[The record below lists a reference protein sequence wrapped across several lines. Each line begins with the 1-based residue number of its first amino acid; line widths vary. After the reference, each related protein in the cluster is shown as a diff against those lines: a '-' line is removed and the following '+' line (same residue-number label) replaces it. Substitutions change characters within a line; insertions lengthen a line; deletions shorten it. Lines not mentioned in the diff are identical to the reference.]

1 MKRGEVWMVD
11 FGEPSGPEQ
20 AGIRPAIVL
29 QNDELNQDLATSI
42 VIPLTSKTK
51 RLSIPTTIFFPAGEA
66 GLTRDSVA
74 LCHQVQVRGRVR
86 FLSLVGK
93 LSPARLS
100 DVQNALLDALDL

>member
-11 FGEPSGPEQ
+11 FGVPSGPEQ

-29 QNDELNQDLATSI
+29 QDDALNQDLETSI

-66 GLTRDSVA
+66 GLTRESVA
-74 LCHQVQVRGRVR
+74 LCHQVQVRGAAR
-86 FLSLVGK
+86 FLSLLGT
-93 LSPARLS
+93 LSPGRLAE
-100 DVQNALLDALDL
+100 VQAALLDALGL

>member
-11 FGEPSGPEQ
+11 FGVPSGPEQ
-20 AGIRPAIVL
+20 AGVRPAIVL
-29 QNDELNQDLATSI
+29 QDDALNQDMTTSI

-51 RLSIPTTIFFPAGEA
+51 RLSIPTTIFLPAGEA

-86 FLSLVGK
+86 FLSLVGS
-93 LSPARLS
+93 LSPGRLAE
-100 DVQNALLDALDL
+100 VQTALLDALGL